1 MTALNSTVKS
11 TPFWKREDIWLLA
24 MGDWLLAIGDGL
36 LAIGDGLLAIGDEV
50 WVVAPTWMPTSGVM
64 PISAPIAKTMTVKKI
79 ALAKLTAAKSTVA

>member
-50 WVVAPTWMPTSGVM
+50 CWAPTWIPTRVVI
-64 PISAPIAKTMTVKKI
+64 PINAPMAKTMTVKKI

>member
-24 MGDWLLAIGDGL
+24 MGD
-36 LAIGDGLLAIGDEV
+36 GLLAIGDEV
-50 WVVAPTWMPTSGVM
+50 CWEPTWMPTSGVI
-64 PISAPIAKTMTVKKI
+64 PISAPMAKTMTVKKM